1 LNIGKKRVEQEE
13 APKNWSRRSGKRSFR
28 PLDESSPFIPAIIGL
43 LLSIAS
49 CSESPI
55 GKTAEE
61 EAREPRPIDSLAKV
75 PVFGKLPSEAYSFD
89 MKVKAETPER
99 KRNFKANMRLAP
111 DSLIWGSVAPAF
123 GIEAARVLLSND
135 TLFFMDRMND
145 GFYRG
150 APGRMRARFGIPLK
164 RELLESIFFGTPV
177 LSYPKGFHVFKG
189 RDDTLHY
196 RPVMGKESKERWGLG
211 GLADPFDSA
220 RLDSSFPG
228 RTTAREKGER
238 YLPFYWMSDSS
249 ARMTRFTVLDLRKR
263 SVLDIRYRSYRSIS
277 DSARIPAEIVAR
289 VRSPKGISTFE
300 IGIDGVE
307 SSPSQTYPF
316 SIPDGYAPI
325 RP

>member
-1 LNIGKKRVEQEE
+1 
-13 APKNWSRRSGKRSFR
+13 
-28 PLDESSPFIPAIIGL
+28 

-55 GKTAEE
+55 GETAEE
-61 EAREPRPIDSLAKV
+61 EARQPRPIDSVAKV
-75 PVFGKLPSEAYSFD
+75 PAFGKLPSEAYSFD

-145 GFYRG
+145 RFYRG
-150 APGRMRARFGIPLK
+150 APGRMSARFGIPLK

-177 LSYPKGFHVFKG
+177 LAHPKGFQVFKG
-189 RDDTLHY
+189 MGDTLHY
-196 RPVMGKESKERWGLG
+196 RPAMEPGAAERWGLG
-211 GLADPFDSA
+211 GLADPFDSV
-220 RLDSSFPG
+220 RLDSSLPG
-228 RTTAREKGER
+228 RTAPLEKEER
-238 YLPFYWMSDSS
+238 YLPFYWVSDSS
-249 ARMTRFTVLDLRKR
+249 SRMTRFTVLDLRKR
-263 SVLDIRYRSYRSIS
+263 SVLDIRYPSHRSMA
-277 DSARIPAEIVAR
+277 DSATIPAEIVAR

-307 SSPSQTYPF
+307 GSPSQTYPF